1 MRKGEELIT
10 AKGTYDLPPA
20 IEDAL
25 AGYCIQD
32 VDLTYAIYQQ
42 LLPEYPQTEL
52 DIIDLTCR
60 MFCEPKMRINVEKLE
75 QFVNAERCASEKAID
90 DSGIDRKFYPA
101 ISSLLSGLLVRTNR
115 AYQNQPIDWRED
127 PSLR

>member
-1 MRKGEELIT
+1 MAWRVSKPEGCSRRYFPDDNNMRKDEELIT

-42 LLPEYPQTEL
+42 LLPEYH
-52 DIIDLTCR
+52 
-60 MFCEPKMRINVEKLE
+60 K
-75 QFVNAERCASEKAID
+75 
-90 DSGIDRKFYPA
+90 
-101 ISSLLSGLLVRTNR
+101 
-115 AYQNQPIDWRED
+115 QN
-127 PSLR
+127 